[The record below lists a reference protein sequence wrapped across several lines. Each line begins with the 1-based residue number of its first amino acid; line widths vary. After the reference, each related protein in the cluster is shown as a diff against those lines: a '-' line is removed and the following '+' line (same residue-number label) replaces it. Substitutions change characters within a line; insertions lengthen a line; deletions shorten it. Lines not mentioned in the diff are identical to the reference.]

1 MLNMSTFETL
11 QQLYLICR
19 HVMLVS
25 FCIYKYTRLGQRLI
39 CSVRKIKRQET
50 RTSVFKTLTIY
61 SKKKALIISYFISYQ
76 TCYTFKSYL
85 FTQGMMRLKLKY
97 SQINFLNFKN
107 WKNEASW
114 SGWDQESRLK
124 RAGSTQLSSI

>member
-1 MLNMSTFETL
+1 
-11 QQLYLICR
+11 
-19 HVMLVS
+19 
-25 FCIYKYTRLGQRLI
+25 
-39 CSVRKIKRQET
+39 VRKIKRQET
-50 RTSVFKTLTIY
+50 GTTVFKTLTVPY
-61 SKKKALIISYFISYQ
+61 LISYQ
-76 TCYTFKSYL
+76 TCYTFKNNW

-97 SQINFLNFKN
+97 AQINFLNFKN